1 MTYLHCSVHSTI
13 PRISK
18 LHPYGPALLLK
29 HSSLSLC
36 FWGGSQSVTPQ
47 LPPPHTHTP
56 PHTLKEPHTF
66 LPAALSAQLLGCYL
80 PLHTAPSWRA
90 FPPAVMEASL
100 DRPLSVTHRPF
111 QTIARREKKKWSK
124 HNTIPRKAA
133 VLIFSVTENSFNTN
147 YNFQLCYFR
156 SWGKRRLCGFQT
168 VMLVHA
174 FNSVWCL
181 VSLKNKTESEVR
193 FKSFLDRRNNRSG
206 ALIQFTT
213 HCLGPRL
220 LANLNLSWSPRV
232 SGWIFLEKTK

>member
-1 MTYLHCSVHSTI
+1 MTYLHCSVHSKI

-111 QTIARREKKKWSK
+111 QTIARREK
-124 HNTIPRKAA
+124 
-133 VLIFSVTENSFNTN
+133 
-147 YNFQLCYFR
+147 
-156 SWGKRRLCGFQT
+156 
-168 VMLVHA
+168 
-174 FNSVWCL
+174 
-181 VSLKNKTESEVR
+181 
-193 FKSFLDRRNNRSG
+193 RNEAS
-206 ALIQFTT
+206 TT
-213 HCLGPRL
+213 Q
-220 LANLNLSWSPRV
+220 
-232 SGWIFLEKTK
+232 FLEKLLCLFSLLLKTASTLIITSNCAISGPEVKGGFVVFKQ